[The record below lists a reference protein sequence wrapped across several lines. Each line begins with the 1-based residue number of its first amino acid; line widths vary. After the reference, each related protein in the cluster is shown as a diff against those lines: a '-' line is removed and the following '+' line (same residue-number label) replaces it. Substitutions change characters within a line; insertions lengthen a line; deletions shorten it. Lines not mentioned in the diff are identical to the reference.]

1 MSASGSNWKK
11 KLSLSDCFNYCKK
24 VVKDMAQT
32 AKGVIGSNAL
42 RQIPNDALEEI
53 IYNTQINIES
63 LQTLYNTLINERVRR
78 GLRLPDERFLDDD
91 TAAQF

>member
-1 MSASGSNWKK
+1 
-11 KLSLSDCFNYCKK
+11 
-24 VVKDMAQT
+24 MAQT